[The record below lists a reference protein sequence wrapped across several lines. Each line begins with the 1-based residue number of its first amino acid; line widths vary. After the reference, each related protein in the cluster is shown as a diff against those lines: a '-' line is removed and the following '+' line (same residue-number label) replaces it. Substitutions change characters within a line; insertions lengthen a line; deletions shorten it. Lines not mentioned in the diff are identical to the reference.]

1 MLATDVGRNI
11 IYVGQGKAHPGLHR
25 RGLRVTQ
32 SEVHWVRTDLSLSVG
47 QKLEIKA
54 RIRYRQPLESA
65 RLYQKDS
72 GLYVIFEKEQTAIS
86 SGQFVAWYQDNELL
100 GSGVIE

>member
-1 MLATDVGRNI
+1 MLQHHLWLGSQT
-11 IYVGQGKAHPGLHR
+11 
-25 RGLRVTQ
+25 LRV
-32 SEVHWVRTDLSLSVG
+32 SLNEVHWIREDLSLSIG
-47 QKLEIKA
+47 QELEVQA

-65 RLYQKDS
+65 RLFQKDS

-86 SGQFVAWYQDNELL
+86 SGQFVAWYQGNELL